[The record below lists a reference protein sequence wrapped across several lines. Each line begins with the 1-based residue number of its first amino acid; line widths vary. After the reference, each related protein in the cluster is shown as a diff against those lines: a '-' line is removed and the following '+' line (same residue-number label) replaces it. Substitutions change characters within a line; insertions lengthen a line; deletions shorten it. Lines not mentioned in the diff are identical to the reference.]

1 MARKTYTEQ
10 ERREVL
16 ADVPT
21 LGVKDAAGKHGVP
34 PTTVQSWIDR
44 GKGRRAS
51 EAATT
56 TSAATTPAGG
66 AATTV
71 GSASTTPTVSRM
83 TASRMTASRMTASAA
98 PVAEKQ
104 ARRQYTEEEKREA
117 IADVATMGV
126 CGAAKKHGIAES
138 NVSRWCKR
146 LAPTGAVASTAASGA
161 TVASAAASSDA
172 AKDDRREVKE
182 AGRDVEGAQAGNRKK
197 RQVAKKYTPS
207 QKAEAVEY
215 AAAHG
220 VTAASDKLGMTRFSI
235 YDWQRKVEKAAAGLG
250 ESPTAGPAPAD
261 IEAQRDAEIL
271 AEYKRHPGLGPSQIK
286 NQLRRKSVKV
296 SVHTTRRVME
306 EAGYR
311 PPKVKREPH
320 DDRFEAVRPNHL
332 WHLDFVHRHI
342 NRTSTFNLI
351 LIDDYSRFVVGHGT
365 DDAERA
371 TLVIDTFEQAV
382 ARYGRPEMVIH
393 DKGSAFWSWR
403 GIAKFTALLTELGID
418 QIEAQHK
425 EWNGKLEVF
434 NANLHK
440 ELFDAQRF
448 YDVAEMK
455 RRLAAHLWWY
465 NHERTN
471 HALGGLLVPA
481 DRYYGRADEVLTRIE
496 AGAGRDGLDA
506 LDLKRRTLELF
517 KVVTEGGVPA
527 IWLMGQKL
535 LSLGA

>member
-1 MARKTYTEQ
+1 MARRTYTEQ

-16 ADVPT
+16 ADVPA
-21 LGVKDAAGKHGVP
+21 LGVKAAAGKHNVAP
-34 PTTVQSWIDR
+34 RTVQSWIER
-44 GKGRRAS
+44 GRAGGSDDEGRTAKQKDAAPRSSSGRREVVSVRRRYS
-51 EAATT
+51 E
-56 TSAATTPAGG
+56 
-66 AATTV
+66 
-71 GSASTTPTVSRM
+71 
-83 TASRMTASRMTASAA
+83 
-98 PVAEKQ
+98 Q
-104 ARRQYTEEEKREA
+104 EKRKVVLDA
-117 IADVATMGV
+117 AALGV

-138 NVSRWCKR
+138 NVSRW
-146 LAPTGAVASTAASGA
+146 
-161 TVASAAASSDA
+161 
-172 AKDDRREVKE
+172 
-182 AGRDVEGAQAGNRKK
+182 RKK
-197 RQVAKKYTPS
+197 YQVSSEDVVGHADDDALVDVDDDGGAGSAQMPTTRSPGKRVAKKYTPS

-215 AAAHG
+215 AAAQG
-220 VTAASDKLGMTRFSI
+220 VSAASAALGISRYSI
-235 YDWQRKVEKAAAGLG
+235 YQWQRQVQDAAAGQG
-250 ESPTAGPAPAD
+250 DSPTSGPDPAD
-261 IEAQRDAEIL
+261 IEAQRDAEIR

-286 NQLRRKSVKV
+286 GQLRRKGIKV

-320 DDRFEAVRPNHL
+320 DERFEAVRPNHI

-342 NRTSTFNLI
+342 NRSSTFNLI
-351 LIDDYSRFVVGHGT
+351 LLDDYSRFVVGHGT

-371 TLVIDTFEQAV
+371 SLVLDTFEQAV
-382 ARYGRPEMVIH
+382 SRYGRPEMVIN

-440 ELFDAQRF
+440 ELFDVQRF

-455 RRLAAHLWWY
+455 RRLATHLWWY
-465 NHERTN
+465 NHERTH

-481 DRYYGRADEVLTRIE
+481 DRYYGRTDEVLARIE

-517 KVVTEGGVPA
+517 KVVTEGGVPQ
-527 IWLMGQKL
+527 IWLMGHKL
-535 LSLGA
+535 MSLSA